1 MRREKP
7 ILYRFFFLMLA
18 LMITGLTGCQA
29 TDDSSSSNAGTS
41 PNEQAASPAAK
52 TVTTTATAPASDAP
66 PVASAHGS
74 VGQTNAAAPPP
85 PAANANANNSADKP
99 EIDTPKLDAK
109 IAKAEAKAK
118 AMGASDAERRAA
130 AEAYFERGYV
140 YYSAQNPRLYKF
152 ALGDFRRVVQYQ
164 PAHKEARDI
173 IAQIEGIYR
182 SMGRPVPT
190 NGLEP

>member
-1 MRREKP
+1 MRTEKL

-18 LMITGLTGCQA
+18 LMITGLAGCQA
-29 TDDSSSSNAGTS
+29 TNDSSSSGAGTS
-41 PNEQAASPAAK
+41 QNEPAASPAAK
-52 TVTTTATAPASDAP
+52 SVTTTATTAPASDAP

-74 VGQTNAAAPPP
+74 VGQTAAAAPPP
-85 PAANANANNSADKP
+85 TTASANNSADKP
-99 EIDTPKLDAK
+99 EIDTSKLDAK

-152 ALGDFRRVVQYQ
+152 ALGDFRRVVQYH

-173 IAQIEGIYR
+173 IAQIEAIYR